1 MVVLDKEAIKSSFLG
16 EPRVEEIIEPI
27 IQTQEYSKFRIG
39 PLERGFGTTIGN
51 SLRRILLFGL
61 LGGAVTYVKI
71 EGILHEFSTIPG
83 VLEDTT
89 DIVINFK
96 KLRLKVDVDHPMI
109 VRIEK
114 SGEQEVLA
122 GDIETPP
129 EVHILNPDLHIA
141 TLVDKHAKFNVELGV
156 AKGKGY
162 LPAERQKVNEQLIG
176 LIPVDSIFTPI
187 VKVNYVV
194 EDTRVGQLTEY
205 ENLILEVWTDKSIS
219 PSEAISEAA
228 KILQKQLS
236 IFIKL
241 TDFGKEEEEESGVPR
256 EKSIMDLTVD
266 ELDLSVRSYNCLKR
280 AGIMTVGDLVKYSE
294 ADIMN
299 VRNFGKKS
307 LDEIKDKLS
316 EYGLALR
323 QE

>member
-1 MVVLDKEAIKSSFLG
+1 MVVLDKEAMKSSFLG
-16 EPRVEEIIEPI
+16 EQKVEEVIEPLVLNP
-27 IQTQEYSKFRIG
+27 EYGKFRIG
-39 PLERGFGTTIGN
+39 PLERGMGTTLGN
-51 SLRRILLFGL
+51 SLRRILLFALPGA
-61 LGGAVTYVKI
+61 AVTYVKI

-89 DIVINFK
+89 DIILNFK
-96 KLRLKVDVDHPMI
+96 QLRLRMDSEIPMTI
-109 VRIEK
+109 RIEK
-114 SGEQEVLA
+114 SGEQEVKA
-122 GDIETPP
+122 GDIDTPP
-129 EVHILNPDLHIA
+129 EVQILNTELHLA
-141 TLVDKHAKFNVELGV
+141 TIVDKHAKFNVELGI

-176 LIPVDSIFTPI
+176 LIPIDSIFASI
-187 VKVNYVV
+187 SKINYVI
-194 EDTRVGQLTEY
+194 EDTRVGQSTDY
-205 ENLILEVWTDKSIS
+205 ENLIFEVWTDKSIT
-219 PSEAISEAA
+219 PDDAMSEAA

-236 IFIKL
+236 VFVKL
-241 TDFGKEEEEESGVPR
+241 SDIGQIEEESSGPR
-256 EKSIMDLTVD
+256 EKSVMDLTVD

-280 AGIMTVGDLVKYSE
+280 AGIMAVGDLVKYSE

-307 LDEIKDKLS
+307 LDEIKDKLA